1 MLFVCPKCKEKLNIQ
16 GVSAVCKNGH
26 TYDRNKKGFYN
37 LFLSN
42 TGGVH
47 GDNKLMVESRR
58 RFLDGGYYDRLAEK
72 VASLVCEHTP
82 HGGAVLDIGCGEGYY
97 TSIIERRLAALGKTA
112 SVAGF
117 DISKEAV
124 AFAKRRNAAVEFAVA
139 GAYDMPLA
147 DKSVDTAVNMFS
159 PLAPAEIFRVLKPS
173 GIFIMAIPAEEHLFG
188 LKELLY
194 DTPYKNTVADTAL
207 DGFELVADNEVRY
220 TLSLAD
226 RDDISALF
234 GMTPYAY
241 RTGSI
246 GRERIEHAEQ
256 LVTDA
261 HFRVFVYR
269 CLNRKI

>member
-16 GVSAVCKNGH
+16 DASAVCKNRH

-42 TGGVH
+42 RGGVH
-47 GDNKLMVESRR
+47 GDNKLMVEARR
-58 RFLDGGYYDRLAEK
+58 RFLDGGHYDRLADK

-97 TSIIERRLAALGKTA
+97 TSIIEHSLSGRGKTA

-124 AFAKRRNAAVEFAVA
+124 AHAKRRNAALELAVA

-147 DKSVDTAVNMFS
+147 DESVDTAVNMFS
-159 PLAPAEIFRVLKPS
+159 PLAPAEILRVLKPS

-194 DTPYKNTVADTAL
+194 EVPYKNTLSDTAL
-207 DGFELVADNEVRY
+207 DGFSLISDNEVRY
-220 TLSLAD
+220 TLSLES
-226 RDDISALF
+226 REEISALF

-241 RTGSI
+241 RTGST
-246 GRERIEHAEQ
+246 GRERIEAADR

-261 HFRVFVYR
+261 HFRVFVY
-269 CLNRKI
+269 KKA